1 MEEFMNIIEAR
12 VEDAEDIYNLYYEV
26 MKYDYPVEKMKK
38 MISLVSM
45 DKNNYVFV
53 AIDHDCVVGVVEV
66 VIKYSIHKEPYLIIN
81 TFAVLTKYQGK
92 GIGSQLLVYVEDFAK
107 KQKLASITLGS
118 QFKRVEAH
126 EFYKKNGFKIIKEH
140 KIFKKNIS
148 YGEDNKK

>member
-1 MEEFMNIIEAR
+1 MNIIEAR

-53 AIDHDCVVGVVEV
+53 AIDHDCVVNLILRKTNKLEV

-126 EFYKKNGFKIIKEH
+126 EFYKKNGFTNSINA
-140 KIFKKNIS
+140 NIS
-148 YGEDNKK
+148 LYWRCSI